1 MFKGGVCTDLLALK
15 TRENCLKITFWYYDT
30 IHNGKKNYCTHCAKY
45 FSDASNLKKHILM
58 QHEGVRSINVKNN
71 SKNNKN

>member
-1 MFKGGVCTDLLALK
+1 MTQFIMV
-15 TRENCLKITFWYYDT
+15 
-30 IHNGKKNYCTHCAKY
+30 KKYYCTHCAKY
-45 FSDASNLKKHILM
+45 FSDARNLKKHILM